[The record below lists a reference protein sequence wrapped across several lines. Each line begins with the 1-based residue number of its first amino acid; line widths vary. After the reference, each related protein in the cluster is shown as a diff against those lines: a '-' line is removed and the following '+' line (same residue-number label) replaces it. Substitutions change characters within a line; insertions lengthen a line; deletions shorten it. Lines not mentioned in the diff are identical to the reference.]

1 MITVCILGKNI
12 RKTVETLLENDL
24 SDIEQ
29 IIINTDFPVET
40 DIPVDVIN
48 TETENKSK
56 IRNEMIKISKGEYIL
71 WLSENAELE
80 DSTIEELV
88 EVVEDLPDA
97 DVVYPNEILIIGK
110 EEDVKTFTDWY
121 GNEKSLIQSLT
132 IENYLPEWGVLT
144 KKDIFLKLGM
154 FDESF
159 EDYEF
164 YDFVYKNLKNLRL
177 KNSDLSFVTNRI
189 TESFIDT
196 SYRSKTLRDI
206 LGIYDWK
213 KEIFPSLSWD
223 KDEKLAFGT
232 AYTIIGDKLYNYY
245 DLYNASDYY
254 RKSLLSY
261 HNQIS
266 LKKLINTLVQMG
278 LFDKALELTT
288 EEQGLSQK
296 EVEEVSQRIKQFREL
311 VLKLEKAVEEGKAG
325 DILVSINDIVSIY
338 RGAPIYNILGVI
350 YAIKGELE
358 NSYRFFYKAVTMNP
372 LDEDILKNLIDV
384 AEKLGKKDKVKG
396 LINRLLG

>member
-12 RKTVETLLENDL
+12 RKTAETLLENDL
-24 SDIEQ
+24 SDIRQ
-29 IIINTDFPVET
+29 IITTTDFPLEI

-48 TETENKSK
+48 TQTENKSE
-56 IRNEMIKISKGEYIL
+56 IRNKMIKISKGDYIL
-71 WLSENAELE
+71 WLSENSELE
-80 DSTIEELV
+80 DSTIEELIDV
-88 EVVEDLPDA
+88 IEDFPDA
-97 DVVYPNEILIIGK
+97 DIIYPNEILIIGK

-121 GNEKSLIQSLT
+121 DNEESLIQSLT
-132 IENYLPEWGVLT
+132 LEDYLPEWGVVT
-144 KKDIFLKLGM
+144 KKEIFSRLRM

-164 YDFVYKNLKNLRL
+164 YDFVYKNLKNLKL

-245 DLYNASDYY
+245 DLYNASEYY

-261 HNQIS
+261 HNRVS

-288 EEQGLSQK
+288 QDQGLSQE
-296 EVEEVSQRIKQFREL
+296 EVEEVSQRIKQFRDL
-311 VLKLEKAVEEGKAG
+311 VSKLEKAVEEGKAG
-325 DILVSINDIVSIY
+325 DILVSINDIASIY
-338 RGAPIYNILGVI
+338 SGAPIYNILGVI

-358 NSYRFFYKAVTMNP
+358 SSYRFFYKAVTMNP
-372 LDEDILKNLIDV
+372 LDEDILKNLIDI

-396 LINRLLG
+396 LVKRLLG

>member
-1 MITVCILGKNI
+1 MITVCIIGKNI

-24 SDIEQ
+24 SDIDQ
-29 IIINTDFPVET
+29 IITTTDFPLET
-40 DIPVDVIN
+40 DIPVEVIN
-48 TETENKSK
+48 AETENKSEIK
-56 IRNEMIKISKGEYIL
+56 NKMIKISKGDYIL
-71 WLSENAELE
+71 WLSENTELE
-80 DSTIEELV
+80 DSTVEELV
-88 EVVEDLPDA
+88 EVVEDFPDA
-97 DVVYPNEILIIGK
+97 DIIYPNEILIIGK

-121 GNEKSLIQSLT
+121 SNEKSLIQSLT
-132 IENYLPEWGVLT
+132 LENYLPEWGVIT
-144 KKDIFLKLGM
+144 KKEMFLKLGM
-154 FDESF
+154 FDENF

-164 YDFVYKNLKNLRL
+164 YDFIYKNLKNLKL

-223 KDEKLAFGT
+223 KNEKLAFGT

-288 EEQGLSQK
+288 KKQGLSQK
-296 EVEEVSQRIKQFREL
+296 EVDEVSQRIKQFKEL

-338 RGAPIYNILGVI
+338 SGAPIYNILGVI
-350 YAIKGELE
+350 YALKGELE
-358 NSYRFFYKAVTMNP
+358 NSYRFFYKALTMNP
-372 LDEDILKNLIDV
+372 LDEDILKNLIDI
-384 AEKLGKKDKVKG
+384 AERLGRKDKVKG

>member
-12 RKTVETLLENDL
+12 RKTIETLFENDL
-24 SDIEQ
+24 SDIDQ
-29 IIINTDFPVET
+29 IVTTTDFPMET

-48 TETENKSK
+48 TETENKSEV
-56 IRNEMIKISKGEYIL
+56 RNKMIKISKGDYIL
-71 WLSENAELE
+71 WLSENSELE
-80 DSTIEELV
+80 DSTIEELMDV
-88 EVVEDLPDA
+88 IGDFPNA
-97 DVVYPNEILIIGK
+97 DIIYPNEILIMGK
-110 EEDVKTFTDWY
+110 EEEVKTFTDWY
-121 GNEKSLIQSLT
+121 DNEKSLIQSLT
-132 IENYLPEWGVLT
+132 LEDYLPEWGVVT
-144 KKDIFLKLGM
+144 KKDIFSKYGM

-164 YDFVYKNLKNLRL
+164 YDFIYKNLKNLKL

-206 LGIYDWK
+206 LSMYDWK

-245 DLYNASDYY
+245 DLYNASEHY

-261 HNQIS
+261 HNRIS

-288 EEQGLSQK
+288 QDQGLSRE
-296 EVEEVSQRIKQFREL
+296 EVEEVSQRIKQFKDL
-311 VLKLEKAVEEGKAG
+311 VFKLEKAVEEGKAG

-338 RGAPIYNILGVI
+338 NGAPIYNILGVI

-358 NSYRFFYKAVTMNP
+358 SSYRFFYKAVTMNP

-384 AEKLGKKDKVKG
+384 AERLGKKDKVKG
-396 LINRLLG
+396 LIKRLLG